1 MKDNCIIVP
10 CYNEE
15 NRLPVTD
22 FERNLSVNK
31 NLFICFVN
39 DGSSDNTI
47 QLLNGLYQKF
57 PENILVV
64 DKKQNAGK
72 SAAIFTGVNEALNWK
87 SFDSLGYLDADL
99 ATSIEEYL
107 TLCSYLNETLVFVFG
122 SRVRRIGSHIKR
134 KLYRHLIGRIFATF
148 SSTMLGLP
156 VYDTQCGAKVF
167 SREIAREVFKD
178 PFISNW
184 SFDVEIFYKFIN
196 IVGGRENVEKRAKEI
211 PLEAWKDVGD
221 SKVKFSYSLKLP
233 FELLRI
239 RNYYKK
245 RA

>member
-1 MKDNCIIVP
+1 MKNNCVIVP

-15 NRLPVTD
+15 DRLPTTD
-22 FERNLSVNK
+22 FERNLSSDK

-39 DGSSDNTI
+39 DGSSDQTI
-47 QLLNGLYQKF
+47 QVLNSIYQKF
-57 PENILVV
+57 PENVLVV

-72 SAAIFTGVNEALNWK
+72 AAAIFTGMNESLNWK
-87 SFDSLGYLDADL
+87 SFDTLGYLDADL

-107 TLCSYLNETLVFVFG
+107 NLCSYINENLVFVFG
-122 SRVRRIGSHIKR
+122 SRVRRIGSNIKR
-134 KLYRHLIGRIFATF
+134 KLYRHLIGRAFATF
-148 SSTMLGLP
+148 SSTMLDLP

-167 SREIAREVFKD
+167 SAEIVRPIFKD

-184 SFDVEIFYKFIN
+184 SFDVEVFFKFTN
-196 IVGGRENVEKRAKEI
+196 IVGKENVEKRAKEI
-211 PLEAWKDVGD
+211 PLEEWKDIGD

-245 RA
+245 Q